1 MNFARNFR
9 SLLSATL
16 LTNLLG
22 LALSVALARWLTQ
35 ADRGVYAV
43 VMTFALFVEFGS
55 QLGQRTALIY
65 RIGRAGVPRDV
76 AVGAAFSLTL
86 SALALVL
93 AGCLIWS
100 EPLRERFLAG
110 AGADFL
116 FVALAVGAVEAVSG
130 LFEAVSRAIDRFELR
145 NRALIA
151 TSLLSLFAVALALVV
166 MHGGALA
173 ALVAVLLARAAV
185 AIWLI
190 AAALRETGLSLREPA
205 ELGAALHFGLQTYL
219 QTLIGKLHERADV
232 MLLAFLR
239 VEPAQIAF
247 YAVAVSVIDR
257 LRVMPDA
264 VGSAL
269 LPKLAAL
276 PHAEAGPFT
285 SSVVR
290 NTLFWVLMSAL
301 GLGVVAPPLLPAV
314 FGRAYAASLVPF
326 LILLPAT
333 VSLTVR
339 RVLSNYFTASGRP
352 SFNAAVQAAA
362 VVINVGANLWAIP
375 RYGIA
380 GAAFSS
386 LLSYGFEG
394 AATVIGF
401 RSLSGERVRDTLL
414 ARREDIAEQIGRAR
428 RWVARL
434 LS

>member
-16 LTNLLG
+16 VTNALG
-22 LALSVALARWLTQ
+22 LALSVALARWLTE
-35 ADRGVYAV
+35 ADRGLYAV
-43 VMTFALFVEFGS
+43 VMTVALFVEFGS

-65 RIGRAGVPRDV
+65 RVGRAGAPRDA
-76 AVGAAFSLTL
+76 AVGAALSLTL

-93 AGCLIWS
+93 AGCLLWS
-100 EPLRERFLAG
+100 EPLRERLLAG
-110 AGADFL
+110 AGSDFL
-116 FVALAVGAVEAVSG
+116 FVALALGAVEAVAG
-130 LFEAVSRAIDRFELR
+130 LFEAVARAIDRFELR

-151 TSLLSLFAVALALVV
+151 TSLLSLIAVSIALLV
-166 MHGGALA
+166 MNGGALA
-173 ALVAVLLARAAV
+173 ALIAVLLARAVV
-185 AIWLI
+185 ALWLI
-190 AAALRETGLSLREPA
+190 AAALRETGISLGDPA
-205 ELGAALHFGLQTYL
+205 ELTAALGFGLQTYL

-232 MLLAFLR
+232 ILLALLR

-269 LPKLAAL
+269 LPKLALL

-285 SSVVR
+285 SRVVR
-290 NTLFWVLMSAL
+290 NTLFWVLMSAIGL
-301 GLGVVAPPLLPAV
+301 GLVAPPLLPAV
-314 FGRAYAASLVPF
+314 FGASYAASLVPF

-352 SFNAAVQAAA
+352 SFNAAVQAVAA
-362 VVINVGANLWAIP
+362 VVNVGANLWAIP

-380 GAAFSS
+380 GAAFAS

-401 RSLSGERVRDTLL
+401 RRMSGERVRDTLL
-414 ARREDIAEQIGRAR
+414 ARPDDIAEQIGRAR
-428 RWVARL
+428 SWVGRSL
-434 LS
+434 F

>member
-1 MNFARNFR
+1 
-9 SLLSATL
+9 
-16 LTNLLG
+16 
-22 LALSVALARWLTQ
+22 
-35 ADRGVYAV
+35 
-43 VMTFALFVEFGS
+43 
-55 QLGQRTALIY
+55 
-65 RIGRAGVPRDV
+65 
-76 AVGAAFSLTL
+76 
-86 SALALVL
+86 
-93 AGCLIWS
+93 
-100 EPLRERFLAG
+100 
-110 AGADFL
+110 
-116 FVALAVGAVEAVSG
+116 
-130 LFEAVSRAIDRFELR
+130 
-145 NRALIA
+145 
-151 TSLLSLFAVALALVV
+151 
-166 MHGGALA
+166 
-173 ALVAVLLARAAV
+173 VLLARAVV
-185 AIWLI
+185 ALWLI
-190 AAALRETGLSLREPA
+190 AAALRETGLSLREPR
-205 ELGAALHFGLQTYL
+205 ELGAALRFGSQTYL

-247 YAVAVSVIDR
+247 YAVAVGVIDR

-285 SSVVR
+285 SKVVR

-301 GLGVVAPPLLPAV
+301 ALGLVAPPLLPAV
-314 FGRAYAASLVPF
+314 FGRGYTASLVPF

-362 VVINVGANLWAIP
+362 VVLNVGANLWAIP

-380 GAAFSS
+380 GAACAS

-401 RSLSGERVRDTLL
+401 RSMSGERVRDTLF
-414 ARREDIAEQIGRAR
+414 ARREDIAEQIARAR
-428 RWVARL
+428 GWVTRT
-434 LS
+434 LSRG